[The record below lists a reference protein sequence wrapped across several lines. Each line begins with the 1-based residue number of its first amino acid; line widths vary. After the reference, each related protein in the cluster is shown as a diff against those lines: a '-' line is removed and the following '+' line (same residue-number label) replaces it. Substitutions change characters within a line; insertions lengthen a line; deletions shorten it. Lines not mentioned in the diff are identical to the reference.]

1 MKARKI
7 IAPAVCA
14 AVILTVGYLLQA
26 LLVPKYISE
35 AREGNLIAEYYSSP
49 KNHDVIFV
57 GDCEIYENIDPVAL
71 YDGYGISSYLRG
83 SPQQLTWMSYCLM
96 EETLKYEKPKAFVFS
111 VLALKYGEPQSEAY
125 NRLAFDGM
133 KLSAAKI
140 RGINASVTEGE
151 DRLSYLL
158 PILRFHSR
166 WSELDANDF
175 RYMLKKKP
183 TVSAAG
189 YVPRIDVKGTDFFPK
204 GQELA
209 DYRFSDRCYEYL
221 DKMVKLCRENG
232 VKLIFVKAPSI
243 SPYWYDE
250 WEEQVT
256 EYAAKNGIPYYNF
269 LEMQDRTG
277 IDYMTDTYDT
287 GLHLNHAGAGKLTTV
302 LGELL
307 SADLSLTDHR
317 GDKEYDS
324 AWDSIRRF
332 RDGVIEYQKKELAET
347 GKISGI
353 TTSLDI
359 G

>member
-1 MKARKI
+1 
-7 IAPAVCA
+7 
-14 AVILTVGYLLQA
+14 
-26 LLVPKYISE
+26 
-35 AREGNLIAEYYSSP
+35 
-49 KNHDVIFV
+49 
-57 GDCEIYENIDPVAL
+57 
-71 YDGYGISSYLRG
+71 
-83 SPQQLTWMSYCLM
+83 M

-151 DRLSYLL
+151 DRLSCLL

-209 DYRFSDRCYEYL
+209 DYRFSGRCYEYL

-277 IDYMTDTYDT
+277 IDYMTDTYDA
-287 GLHLNHAGAGKLTTV
+287 GLHLNHAGAGKLTAV